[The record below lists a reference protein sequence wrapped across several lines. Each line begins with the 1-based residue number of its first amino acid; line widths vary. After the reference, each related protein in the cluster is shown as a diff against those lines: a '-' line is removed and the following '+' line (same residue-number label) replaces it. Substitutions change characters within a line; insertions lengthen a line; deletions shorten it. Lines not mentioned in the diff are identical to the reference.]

1 LAFHE
6 AIFCKLIPIHSMTKL
21 SNKIKT
27 ALNESR
33 MLILGIQILLG
44 FQFRAFFER
53 GFEALPTLSRY
64 LHLAALTLLLIAT
77 VLIMWPSSYHR
88 IVSGGSDATDVH
100 DFTTMVMDIA
110 LFPVSIGL
118 GLDFYILTGKTLG
131 RQGGIAFAVV
141 ITVLALCFWYGLG
154 AVSRVRRWDRDA
166 QFKRWAKGGKEMRE
180 TGIHEKVEQVLIEA
194 RMVLPGAQ
202 ALLGFQF
209 ATILMEEFDK
219 LPYASKYIHLIGL
232 GFMGVSVIL
241 LMTPAAYHRIVER
254 GEDTEHFHQVA
265 SLLLLASMIFLP
277 LGICADLYVVVRKV
291 TESATVA
298 VTSALV
304 AVSFFYGLW
313 FVVTACWKG
322 QLNRS

>member
-1 LAFHE
+1 
-6 AIFCKLIPIHSMTKL
+6 MTKL
-21 SNKIKT
+21 SDKIKT
-27 ALNESR
+27 ALDESR

-53 GFEALPTLSRY
+53 GFEALPPVSRY
-64 LHLAALTLLLIAT
+64 LHLGALSLLLIAT
-77 VLIMWPSSYHR
+77 VLVMWPSSYHR
-88 IVSGGSDATDVH
+88 IVRSGTDATDVH

-131 RQGGIAFAVV
+131 GPGGITFAVV
-141 ITVLALCFWYGLG
+141 ITVLALFFWYGLG
-154 AVSRVRRWDRDA
+154 TISRLRRWDGDVKSDRHA
-166 QFKRWAKGGKEMRE
+166 EGRKEMQK
-180 TGIHEKVEQVLIEA
+180 TGIHEKVEQVLTEA

-209 ATILMEEFDK
+209 ATILMEDYDK
-219 LPYASKYIHLIGL
+219 LPYSSKYTHLIGL
-232 GFMGVSVIL
+232 AFMGVTVIL

-254 GEDTEHFHQVA
+254 GEDTEHFHHVA
-265 SLLLLASMIFLP
+265 SLLVLGAMIFLP

-291 TESATVA
+291 TESATGA
-298 VTSALV
+298 LTSALV
-304 AVSFFYGLW
+304 AISSFYGLW
-313 FVVTACWKG
+313 FVVTAYRRA

>member
-1 LAFHE
+1 
-6 AIFCKLIPIHSMTKL
+6 MTKL
-21 SNKIKT
+21 SDKIKT
-27 ALNESR
+27 ALDESR

-53 GFEALPTLSRY
+53 GFKALPPVSRY

-88 IVSGGSDATDVH
+88 IVRGGSDATDVH

-110 LFPVSIGL
+110 LFPVTVGL
-118 GLDFYILTGKTLG
+118 GLDFYILTSKTVG
-131 RQGGIAFAVV
+131 AQGGIVFAVL
-141 ITVLALCFWYGLG
+141 ITVLALFFWYGLG
-154 AVSRVRRWDRDA
+154 AISRVRRWDRDV
-166 QFKRWAKGGKEMRE
+166 KSYGRTEGRNEMQK
-180 TGIHEKVEQVLIEA
+180 TGIHEKVEQVLTEV

-209 ATILMEEFDK
+209 ATILMEEYDK
-219 LPYASKYIHLIGL
+219 LTYSSKYIHLIGL
-232 GFMGVSVIL
+232 AFMGVTVIL

-254 GEDTEHFHQVA
+254 GEDTEHFHHVA

-291 TESATVA
+291 TESATIA
-298 VTSALV
+298 VISALV

-313 FVVTACWKG
+313 FVVTSYRKA